1 MFATEKKHKN
11 ILGSMEQKFFEEK
24 VWMTTGTSMLM

>member
-11 ILGSMEQKFFEEK
+11 VLGNMEQKFFEEK
-24 VWMTTGTSMLM
+24 VKITFTRIR